1 MGFPHLSYLPL
12 SWLQA
17 QSQVQSAEA
26 SLRAAYSKCSLFAVI
41 WSQKC
46 WGNVGDRYLQQK
58 RNFMGFHCENF
69 PVKISGFSPSKLVI
83 FLDLTNNNGDLRI
96 KNGGRNGGYNG
107 I

>member
-1 MGFPHLSYLPL
+1 
-12 SWLQA
+12 
-17 QSQVQSAEA
+17 
-26 SLRAAYSKCSLFAVI
+26 
-41 WSQKC
+41 
-46 WGNVGDRYLQQK
+46 
-58 RNFMGFHCENF
+58 MGFHCENF